1 MTQIDRTTGGTFRIL
16 LVSPVDK
23 AMLGRDF
30 YFKFPHLSL
39 PALAAYTPGG
49 ATVEIVDEK
58 FQEVPDGK
66 GCDLVGITCMT
77 PLAPR
82 AYQVADAFRRQGVPV
97 IMGGYHPTVLP
108 DEALEHADSVCIGE
122 AETLWPTI
130 VSDAMAGRLQTRYRV
145 DSFPCLDNTP
155 PPRRDLLQVPRAKRF
170 EHINLFFLQTT
181 RGCPFRCSFC
191 AVTSVLGGKLRHR
204 PVAEVEAEIE
214 SLGIRR
220 LGRGQPRDRF
230 HNIVFFT
237 DDNIVGHR
245 SYAKDLLRMVATFNL
260 KWVGQASTNVADDAE
275 ILTLLRESGCM
286 GLAVG
291 FETLSQKNIRDVG
304 KGVNRTQEY
313 LERIRTIH
321 AYGIGLAGNFIF
333 GFDQD
338 DPTTFAE
345 VVRFVDAAR
354 LEGFYYSLLTPYP
367 GTPLYDQMQAE
378 GRILETDWSLYDTD
392 HVVYRPKLMDA
403 ETLMRGYRW
412 AWRKSLTY
420 RSILTRLLGSRNQL
434 IFFGPM
440 NYGMRRTILAHR

>member
-1 MTQIDRTTGGTFRIL
+1 VTPSDQSGRHPFRIL

-23 AMLGRDF
+23 AMLGQDF

-39 PALAAYTPGG
+39 PTLAAYTP
-49 ATVEIVDEK
+49 AEASVEIVDEK
-58 FQEVPDGK
+58 FHPLPEGQGY
-66 GCDLVGITCMT
+66 DLVGISAMT
-77 PLAPR
+77 PLAPK
-82 AYQVADAFRRQGVPV
+82 AYRIADTYRRRGIPV
-97 IMGGYHPTVLP
+97 VMGGYHPTVLP

-122 AETLWPTI
+122 AETLWSTI
-130 VSDAMAGRLQTRYRV
+130 VTDAMAGRLKERYRS
-145 DSFPCLDNTP
+145 DAFPCLDNLP
-155 PPRRDLLQVPRAKRF
+155 APRRELLRVPRSRRF
-170 EHINLFFLQTT
+170 EHINVHFVQTT

-204 PVAEVEAEIE
+204 PVAEIEAEIE
-214 SLGIRR
+214 ALGVRR
-220 LGRGQPRDRF
+220 LDRGQKRDRF

-245 SYAKDLLRMVATFNL
+245 GYSRDLLRMVSTFNL
-260 KWVGQASTNVADDAE
+260 KWVGQASTNVADHEE
-275 ILTLLRESGCM
+275 ILGLLRDSGCM

-313 LERIRTIH
+313 LERIRKIH
-321 AYGIGLAGNFIF
+321 SYGIGLAGNFIF
-333 GFDQD
+333 GFDHD
-338 DPTTFAE
+338 DATTFAE

-354 LEGFYYSLLTPYP
+354 LDGFYYSLLTPYP
-367 GTPLYDQMQAE
+367 GTPFFDQIKAE
-378 GRILETDWSLYDTD
+378 GRLLETDWSLYDTD
-392 HVVYRPKLMDA
+392 HVVYRPRLMDA
-403 ETLMRGYRW
+403 DTLMKGYRW
-412 AWRKSLTY
+412 AWRRSLEY

>member
-1 MTQIDRTTGGTFRIL
+1 VSERSAGRAFRIL
-16 LVSPVDK
+16 LVSPVDQ
-23 AMLGRDF
+23 AMLGKDF

-39 PALAAYTPGG
+39 PTLAAHTPAGVE
-49 ATVEIVDEK
+49 VEIVDEK
-58 FQEVPDGK
+58 FQPVPDGREY
-66 GCDLVGITCMT
+66 DLIGITAMT
-77 PLAPR
+77 PLAPK
-82 AYQVADAFRRQGVPV
+82 AYRMADAFRQMGVPV

-108 DEALEHADSVCIGE
+108 HEALAHADSVCIGE

-130 VSDAMAGRLQTRYRV
+130 VADAMAGRLQTRYRAET
-145 DSFPCLDNTP
+145 FPCLENAP
-155 PPRRDLLQVPRAKRF
+155 RPRRELLRVPRSARF
-170 EHINLFFLQTT
+170 EHINVYFLQTT

-204 PVAEVEAEIE
+204 PVPEIEVEIA

-220 LGRGQPRDRF
+220 LDRGQKRDRF

-245 SYAKDLLRMVATFNL
+245 SYAKELLRMVATFNL

-275 ILTLLRESGCM
+275 VLALLRDSGCM

-313 LERIRTIH
+313 LERIRKIH

-333 GFDQD
+333 GFDHD
-338 DPTTFAE
+338 DETTFGD

-367 GTPLYDQMQAE
+367 GTPLYEQMRAE
-378 GRILETDWSLYDTD
+378 GRLLNSDWSLYDTD

-420 RSILTRLLGSRNQL
+420 PSILRRLLGSGNQL

-440 NYGMRRTILAHR
+440 NYGMRRTILAHE

>member
-1 MTQIDRTTGGTFRIL
+1 VTGVDRLARNGFKIL
-16 LVSPVDK
+16 LVSPVDQ

-30 YFKFPHLSL
+30 YFRFPHLSL
-39 PALAAYTPGG
+39 PTLAAYTPPG

-58 FQEVPDGK
+58 YSALPDGR
-66 GCDLVGITCMT
+66 GYDLVGITAMT

-82 AYQVADAFRRQGVPV
+82 AYRIADAFRRRGIPV
-97 IMGGYHPTVLP
+97 ILGGYHPTVLP
-108 DEALEHADSVCIGE
+108 DEAQEHADSVCIGE
-122 AETLWPTI
+122 AETLWPSI
-130 VSDAMAGRLQTRYRV
+130 VEDAMAGRLKARYR
-145 DSFPCLDNTP
+145 SETFPCLEQTP
-155 PPRRDLLQVPRAKRF
+155 PPRRDLLQIPRAKRF
-170 EHINLFFLQTT
+170 EHINLYFLQTT

-204 PVAEVEAEIE
+204 PVVEIEAEIE

-220 LGRGQPRDRF
+220 LDRGQQRDRF
-230 HNIVFFT
+230 RNIVFFT
-237 DDNIVGHR
+237 DDNIVGRR

-260 KWVGQASTNVADDAE
+260 KWVGQASTNVADDPE
-275 ILTLLRESGCM
+275 ILTLLRDSGCM

-313 LERIRTIH
+313 LQRIRTIH

-333 GFDQD
+333 GFDHD
-338 DPTTFAE
+338 DPNTFAE

-354 LEGFYYSLLTPYP
+354 LDGFYYSLLTPYP
-367 GTPLYDQMQAE
+367 GTPLYEQVRAE
-378 GRILETDWSLYDTD
+378 GRLLETDWSLYDTD
-392 HVVYRPKLMDA
+392 HVVYRPARMDA
-403 ETLMRGYRW
+403 ETLLRGYRW
-412 AWRKSLTY
+412 AWRRSLTY